1 VSRTWTSFLK
11 FVAYLGSILEALPI
25 LDVIF
30 QVFAYL
36 GIILEVC
43 RDIQMNENGSLIF
56 GHDGIYRTFKVYS
69 YSYVYL
75 MQMNVKAE
83 KTCQIIEKA
92 SGKYVFRGSTSFHSC

>member
-1 VSRTWTSFLK
+1 MWTSFLK
-11 FVAYLGSILEALPI
+11 FFTYLGSILEAFSI

-30 QVFAYL
+30 QVFADL

-43 RDIQMNENGSLIF
+43 RDVQKNENGSLIF
-56 GHDGIYRTFKVYS
+56 VHDSIYHTFKVYS

-83 KTCQIIEKA
+83 KTCQTIEKA